1 MMTMPKKDVNEM
13 TVKELQAYCKKNEI
27 KGISKLSKS
36 ELVEKV
42 EKLLQSVNSVA
53 TNDTNDTND
62 TDVSSEIQEIT
73 ITESGMTVLSE
84 DALYKDRT
92 TDIIR
97 TCKVWGNKS
106 RERYHC
112 GHCGS
117 RILNP
122 AGNNFCFNCGWKL
135 EKIKLT
141 EE

>member
-13 TVKELQAYCKKNEI
+13 TVKELQAYYKENEI

-42 EKLLQSVNSVA
+42 EKLLQADNPVV
-53 TNDTNDTND
+53 TDD
-62 TDVSSEIQEIT
+62 TDVSSEIQEVIT
-73 ITESGMTVLSE
+73 TVTESGVASLDE

-92 TDIIR
+92 TDIVR
-97 TCKVWGNKS
+97 TSKFWGNKS

-135 EKIKLT
+135 EKIKTKLT

>member
-13 TVKELQAYCKKNEI
+13 TVKELQAYCKENEI

-53 TNDTNDTND
+53 TNDTNY

-73 ITESGMTVLSE
+73 ITESGMTVLNE

-92 TDIIR
+92 TDIVR

-135 EKIKLT
+135 KKIKLS
-141 EE
+141 